1 MKELTKFLI
10 YALVGVLLCLNVY
23 QCHRGRQT
31 PTAGVYTDTLTVYD
45 TIPYYKPVPRDS
57 VVVRYVT
64 EKLPAVPK
72 NRDSVGFFGK
82 TEQKPS
88 KTVPKSTD
96 LVKNDSVEVQ
106 IPITKT
112 TYETDT
118 YRAVISGYRATLD
131 TLLFFQPTKVIQ
143 VRQKPK
149 RWSIGILAGYG
160 VTMTQQ
166 PKFAP
171 YIGVG
176 VSYNLFSF

>member
-64 EKLPAVPK
+64 EKLPA
-72 NRDSVGFFGK
+72 
-82 TEQKPS
+82 
-88 KTVPKSTD
+88 VPKSTD